1 MSFDLI
7 IRNGRLVDATG
18 ERSGEIAVT
27 AGRIAAVGP
36 SLGSCD
42 AASIEIDAAGR
53 YVMPGGVDSHV
64 HLGQLS
70 SKGDMTADDFWTG
83 SRSAAFGGTT
93 TVVPFAAQHRGM
105 SIADVVGNAMERA
118 AAEMT
123 VDYGM
128 HLIITDWQDPAPA
141 ELAAAAGAGLAAVK
155 IYLTYDR
162 LKVPGSRAI
171 ELMQAAQRAGVPVM
185 VHAEDDAIVGW
196 GRDERVAAGRLGADS
211 HAYSHS
217 RSAEWSGV
225 AQAIALA
232 EAAAASL
239 YLAHIST
246 PQAIDL
252 VLAARK
258 RGVDVVAETCPHYLI
273 LDEST
278 YEGPME
284 TAAPFMC
291 SPPLRGPAERAALIA
306 QLASGDIDIVASDHS
321 PYTMEQKLPGGP
333 ATAFTESA
341 NGLPGVELRLPLL
354 YTAAVAG
361 GPLSMTDFVRLVA
374 TNPAKVCGLYPR
386 KGSLEVGSDADLVIW
401 EEAAWTVRAADVH
414 DNVGYTP
421 YEGMRLQGRATTVV
435 AGGDVIIDRTTDA
448 TRPGRGT
455 FVARSG
461 LDKNR
466 RALDFP
472 RTM

>member
-7 IRNGRLVDATG
+7 IRNARLVDSTG
-18 ERSGEIAVT
+18 ETAGDIAVT

-36 SLGSCD
+36 ALGLAG
-42 AASIEIDAAGR
+42 AAAVEIDAAGR

-105 SIADVVGNAMERA
+105 SISEVVGDAMKRA

-141 ELAAAAGAGLAAVK
+141 DLAAVAAAGLAAVK

-171 ELMQAAQRAGVPVM
+171 ELMQAARAAAVPVM

-217 RSAEWSGV
+217 RGAEWSGV

-232 EAAAASL
+232 EAAASSL

-252 VLAARK
+252 VLAARR
-258 RGVDVVAETCPHYLI
+258 RGVDVVTETCPHYLL
-273 LDEST
+273 LDESV
-278 YEGPME
+278 YSEPIE

-291 SPPLRGPAERAALIA
+291 SPPLRGPAERTGLLA
-306 QLASGDIDIVASDHS
+306 QLASGDIDIVSSDHS
-321 PYTMEQKLPGGP
+321 PYTMDPKLPSGP

-341 NGLPGVELRLPLL
+341 NGLPGVELRLSLL
-354 YTAAVAG
+354 YTAAVAD
-361 GPLSMTDFVRLVA
+361 GPLSMGDFVRLVT
-374 TNPAKVCGLYPR
+374 TNPAKTCGLYPR
-386 KGSLEVGSDADLVIW
+386 KGSLQVGADADLVVW
-401 EEAAWTVRAADVH
+401 DESAWTVRGADLH

-421 YEGMRLQGRATTVV
+421 YEGMRLQGRAAIVI
-435 AGGDVIIDRTTDA
+435 AGGEVIIGSELDA
-448 TRPGRGT
+448 TRRGRGA
-455 FVARSG
+455 FVAR
-461 LDKNR
+461 
-466 RALDFP
+466 
-472 RTM
+472 T